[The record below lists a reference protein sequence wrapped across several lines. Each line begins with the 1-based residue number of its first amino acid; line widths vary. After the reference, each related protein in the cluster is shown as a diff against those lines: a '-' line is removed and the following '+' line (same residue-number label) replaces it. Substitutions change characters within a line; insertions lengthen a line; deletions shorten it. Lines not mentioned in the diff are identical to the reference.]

1 MSLLDSQRLEQQL
14 RFITELDQLKQ
25 VLRQTS
31 LIDGSRRENSAEHS
45 WHLALM
51 AIVLLEYAPAGTDL
65 TRVLKMLVLH
75 DVVEI
80 EAGDTFCYDAQANL
94 DKAAREQAAATHIF
108 GLLPGD
114 LSVQLREVWE
124 EFEAGA
130 TSEARFANAL
140 DRLQPLLHNYH
151 TRGGTWRAHNI
162 SRDQVLGR
170 MRSIEH
176 GAPSLWPYVLHLI
189 DEACELGFIVV

>member
-31 LIDGSRRENSAEHS
+31 LVDGSRRENSAEHS

-51 AIVLLEYAPAGTDL
+51 AVVLLEYAPAGTDL

-94 DKAAREQAAATHIF
+94 NKAAREQAAATHIF

-114 LSVQLREVWE
+114 LNAQLRELGKSSRRE
-124 EFEAGA
+124 RQAKPALPTHSTACNPFCTTFTPGA
-130 TSEARFANAL
+130 AHGGRITPARI
-140 DRLQPLLHNYH
+140 RC
-151 TRGGTWRAHNI
+151 
-162 SRDQVLGR
+162 LG
-170 MRSIEH
+170 ECV
-176 GAPSLWPYVLHLI
+176 P
-189 DEACELGFIVV
+189 

>member
-1 MSLLDSQRLEQQL
+1 MSLLDSRRLEQQL

-51 AIVLLEYAPAGTDL
+51 AVVLLEYAPVGTDL
-65 TRVLKMLVLH
+65 TCVLKMLVLH

-94 DKAAREQAAATHIF
+94 NKAAREQAAATHIF

-114 LSVQLREVWE
+114 LSVQLRELWE

-140 DRLQPLLHNYH
+140 DRLQPLLHNLH
-151 TRGGTWRAHNI
+151 TGGGTWRAYNI

-189 DEACELGFIVV
+189 DEACRLGHIVV

>member
-1 MSLLDSQRLEQQL
+1 MSLLDPQRLEQQL

-51 AIVLLEYAPAGTDL
+51 AVVLLEYAPAGTDL

-94 DKAAREQAAATHIF
+94 NKAAREQAAATHIF

-114 LSVQLREVWE
+114 LGAQLRGLWE

-140 DRLQPLLHNYH
+140 DRLQPLLHNFH
-151 TRGGTWRAHNI
+151 TGGGTWRAHNI
-162 SRDQVLGR
+162 SRDQVLRR
-170 MRSIEH
+170 MRPIEH

-189 DEACELGFIVV
+189 DEACRLEFIEA